1 MGADGGASLSQ
12 LAARFFPLFQI
23 IKEKTEEEKITSSL
37 SHQTRKPT
45 RQLPLYGVG
54 VKPAPPESAEA
65 ADAPGRSE
73 GAAAGVAGTSRARDP
88 RGFPGGRRGAGILA
102 RARRER
108 GLQRTGRRGR
118 GRKFT
123 AAGTGGLLSD
133 GGGGWARTGQDG
145 GTRK

>member
-12 LAARFFPLFQI
+12 LAVRFFPLFQI
-23 IKEKTEEEKITSSL
+23 IKEKIEEKKITSSL
-37 SHQTRKPT
+37 SNRTRKAT
-45 RQLPLYGVG
+45 RQLPLYGAG
-54 VKPAPPESAEA
+54 LKPSPRESAEA
-65 ADAPGRSE
+65 ADAPGRS
-73 GAAAGVAGTSRARDP
+73 GVAGTARALAP
-88 RGFPGGRRGAGILA
+88 RRFPGGRRGAVTPA

-118 GRKFT
+118 GRKLP